1 MRVHL
6 NKPYILLSPVPVRE
20 ITGFTFLMI
29 DIRDFP
35 EALDAIND
43 VLNSGRRAD
52 IGNERRQGKDNIVVV
67 EITRVVK
74 TKKPM

>member
-1 MRVHL
+1 MKSRI
-6 NKPYILLSPVPVRE
+6 NPPEPARE
-20 ITGFTFLMI
+20 IAGLTLMI
-29 DIRDFP
+29 DIRDYP

-67 EITRVVK
+67 EVTRVVK
-74 TKKPM
+74 TRKPQ

>member
-1 MRVHL
+1 
-6 NKPYILLSPVPVRE
+6 
-20 ITGFTFLMI
+20 MI

-67 EITRVVK
+67 EVTRVVK
-74 TKKPM
+74 TKKPL